1 MSPFDFAD
9 IILRKKKLEDFEIVD
24 FDDYKPFLVNRSL
37 SSHLD
42 CILHVNALNQY
53 PSMDNDMQF
62 QYLLNS
68 IRPMKRKFVGWNK
81 AEVLKDLE
89 CVKEYF
95 GYSNMKAKEAL
106 RILSEEDIA
115 EIRRRTEKGGV
126 KNNDRNTG
134 SN

>member
-9 IILRKKKLEDFEIVD
+9 VILRKKKQEDFED
-24 FDDYKPFLVNRSL
+24 FSFADYKPFLINRSL

-42 CILHVNALNQY
+42 CILYANEMNKL
-53 PSMDNDMQF
+53 PSLSPDMQF

-68 IRPMKRKFVGWNK
+68 IRPMKRKFNGWNK
-81 AEVLKDLE
+81 AEVIKDLD

-95 GYSNMKAKEAL
+95 GYSNQKAKEAL
-106 RILSEEDIA
+106 RILSEDQIA
-115 EIRRRTEKGGV
+115 EIKRRTEKGGV

-134 SN
+134 SS

>member
-9 IILRKKKLEDFEIVD
+9 FILRKKVPDEELDFKE
-24 FDDYKPFLVNRSL
+24 YAPFLINRSL
-37 SSHLD
+37 SYHLD
-42 CILHVNALNQY
+42 CVLYV
-53 PSMDNDMQF
+53 NDMNLYPNLDKDMQY

-68 IRPMKRKFVGWNK
+68 IRPMKRKFNGWNK
-81 AEVLKDLE
+81 AEVLKDLD

-95 GYSNMKAKEAL
+95 GYSNQKAKEAL

-115 EIRRRTEKGGV
+115 EIRKRTDKGGV
-126 KNNDRNTG
+126 NNDRNTG